1 MHHNLA
7 LYLLNVFQLFSICF
21 IVKRMTEVEILKH
34 TPSNICFF
42 LGMEWLGQTVCMF
55 KIPIHVIK
63 QSL

>member
-7 LYLLNVFQLFSICF
+7 LYLLICIPVVFYLF
-21 IVKRMTEVEILKH
+21 VKRMTEVEILEH

-42 LGMEWLGQTVCMF
+42 LGMEWLGQTVCIF